1 MAYRSDIRII
11 TSCKGYNELSKY
23 IEKYLKENKLDESY
37 NLLKKTDINYISN
50 NCHYFGWN
58 CVKWY
63 ENDYKDVIGIMNGL
77 QYLRENEYSYRYSR
91 LGESFEDFEESDYD
105 SEKVYDKYE
114 EYLEYPTVNRC
125 FDDDY
130 VISMI
135 DKNYNV
141 EKEI

>member
-1 MAYRSDIRII
+1 MAYRSDVRII
-11 TSCKGYNELSKY
+11 TSRDGYDELSKY
-23 IEKYLKENKLDESY
+23 LKKYIKDNKLDDSY
-37 NLLKKTDINYISN
+37 NLLKKTDINYISDN
-50 NCHYFGWN
+50 GCYLGWN

-77 QYLRENEYSYRYSR
+77 QHLRENDYSYRYGR

-105 SEKVYDKYE
+105 SEKEYDKYE
-114 EYLEYPTVNRC
+114 EYLEYPTVARY

-135 DKNYNV
+135 DKNLNT
-141 EKEI
+141 EKEL